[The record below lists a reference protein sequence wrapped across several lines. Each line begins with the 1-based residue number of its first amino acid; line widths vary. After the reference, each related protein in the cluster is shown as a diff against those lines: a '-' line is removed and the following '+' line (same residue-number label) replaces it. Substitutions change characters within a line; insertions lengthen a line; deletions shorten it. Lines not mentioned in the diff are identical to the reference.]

1 MLFILIQV
9 LSSFS
14 KFTHFMH
21 FFCKDFNPQ
30 SSGEVVST
38 LRDLYGPLICPKL
51 VINWLYLSEWS

>member
-21 FFCKDFNPQ
+21 FFVKI
-30 SSGEVVST
+30 
-38 LRDLYGPLICPKL
+38 LILKAQ
-51 VINWLYLSEWS
+51 ER

>member
-1 MLFILIQV
+1 MLFILIHV

-21 FFCKDFNPQ
+21 FIVKILILKV
-30 SSGEVVST
+30 GEVVST
-38 LRDLYGPLICPKL
+38 LRVYGRLICPKL

>member
-21 FFCKDFNPQ
+21 FFVKILILKA
-30 SSGEVVST
+30 GEVVST
-38 LRDLYGPLICPKL
+38 LRVYGPLICPKL

>member
-1 MLFILIQV
+1 MLFILILV

-21 FFCKDFNPQ
+21 FIFVN
-30 SSGEVVST
+30 GEEVST
-38 LRDLYGPLICPKL
+38 LRVYGPLICPKL